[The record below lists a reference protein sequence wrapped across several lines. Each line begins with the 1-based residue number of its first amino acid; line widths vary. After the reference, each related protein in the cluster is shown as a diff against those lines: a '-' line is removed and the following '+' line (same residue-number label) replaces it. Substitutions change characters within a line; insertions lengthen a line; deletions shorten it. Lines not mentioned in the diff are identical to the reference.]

1 MKWGIGEAR
10 ERSYWQIRKKWDE
23 KMSKVLFLRVWSLK
37 NSIRTP
43 NLKFIPHPTYI
54 VTWSV
59 FYGLRSIFMV
69 SMAPEK
75 YSRLELEQNLLWIW
89 DKKPLLLILSILTQ
103 ILGLLTFCFPHK
115 LSTSAHVQC
124 CVLARECGEPRQ
136 CWSRFLEQSNPH
148 RQL

>member
-1 MKWGIGEAR
+1 MLHLMKWGIGEAR
-10 ERSYWQIRKKWDE
+10 ERSYWQISKKNGTKSVVFKGVIFE
-23 KMSKVLFLRVWSLK
+23 KFHSHTKFKIYSSPY
-37 NSIRTP
+37 SI
-43 NLKFIPHPTYI
+43 LSTYI

-115 LSTSAHVQC
+115 LTSSAQVQTYSA
-124 CVLARECGEPRQ
+124 V
-136 CWSRFLEQSNPH
+136 F
-148 RQL
+148 